1 MNITEALKIAIYTL
15 NTYKKH
21 EEECQEA
28 SKVLQELKTF
38 LDKA

>member
-21 EEECQEA
+21 EA

-38 LDKA
+38 LGKA